1 MWYIYT
7 MEYYSAI
14 KKNEIMPFAVTWMDL
29 EIIILSEGRSN
40 RERQIIICYHSYV
53 ESIFLNDTN
62 ELIYKIETA
71 L

>member
-1 MWYIYT
+1 
-7 MEYYSAI
+7 
-14 KKNEIMPFAVTWMDL
+14 MDL